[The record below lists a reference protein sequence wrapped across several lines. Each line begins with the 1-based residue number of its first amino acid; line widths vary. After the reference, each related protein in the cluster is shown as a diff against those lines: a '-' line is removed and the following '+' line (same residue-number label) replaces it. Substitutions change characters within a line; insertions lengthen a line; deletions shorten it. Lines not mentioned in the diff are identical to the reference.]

1 MFETEKKRCYDGI
14 KKCDSFLKGWD
25 IWGNRVGEA
34 KIYSP
39 ADEAIPEKV
48 TISFKELNRQLFD
61 GGGNE
66 SPDYHL
72 VIFYANAKQG
82 FIKRLVDMQER
93 EENAFFVA

>member
-14 KKCDSFLKGWD
+14 KKCDSFLKSWD
-25 IWGNRVGEA
+25 MRGNRIGEV
-34 KIYSP
+34 KVCSC
-39 ADEAIPEKV
+39 ADEVMPEEV
-48 TISFKELNRQLFD
+48 VITFKKLNSQLFD

-93 EENAFFVA
+93 EENAVFVA